1 MFILAAGSNPLL
13 FFRTLFVSDDILT
26 QRMAFMRL
34 AEPSAAYRTMEP
46 ILRQAL
52 PEALGAFYAQIEQTP
67 QVRRFFSD
75 AGHMQAARAAQA
87 RHWDALIQGRADAD
101 YAASVRIIGQVHARI
116 GLEPRWYIGGYS
128 LILAGLIKAI
138 SARPRKA
145 LSGAVHEARTAE
157 AVAELTQRVMLDM
170 DLAISIYLDALQ
182 TERDRVAAEQ
192 QEAEARQTQVV
203 AALGSALKALAAG
216 DLSVSIDQPFPE
228 EYRSLRDDFHTAVGA
243 LESAMSGVVE
253 SAAAL
258 SSASAQLASASDDL
272 SLRTEQQAAHL
283 ERTVAT
289 ADEIARA
296 VSQTASDAAQ
306 AAGAAGSTR
315 REVEQGVAVVAQA
328 RTAMEAIRASSENVA
343 GFVSLID
350 EIAFQTNLLAL
361 NAGVEAARAG
371 DAGRG
376 FAVVASEVRAL
387 AQRSAEASGEI
398 RDLIRRS
405 GEQVSEGVQLVE
417 RTGQALE
424 RIDTQVA
431 SVDGLAE
438 AMASSARRQADDLAQ
453 VKSAFAQMDSITQQ
467 NAAMTEQAT
476 AATRQMAGEADGLNR
491 QVSRFR
497 LRAPAAAAELRLAG

>member
-1 MFILAAGSNPLL
+1 M
-13 FFRTLFVSDDILT
+13 SDDILS

-34 AEPSAAYRTMEP
+34 AEPSAAYRAMEP
-46 ILRQAL
+46 ILREAL
-52 PEALGAFYAQIEQTP
+52 PDALASFYEQIERTP
-67 QVRRFFSD
+67 QVRRFFTD
-75 AGHMQAARAAQA
+75 PGHMQAARAAQA
-87 RHWDALIQGRADAD
+87 KHWDALIQGRADAD
-101 YAASVRIIGQVHARI
+101 YAAAVRVIGQVHARI

-128 LILAGLIKAI
+128 MILAGLIKAV
-138 SARPRKA
+138 SARPRKTLA
-145 LSGAVHEARTAE
+145 NAAHEARTAE

-170 DLAISIYLDALQ
+170 DLAISIYLEALQ
-182 TERDRVAAEQ
+182 AERDRVAAEQ
-192 QEAEARQTQVV
+192 QEAEARQARVV

-216 DLSVSIDQPFPE
+216 DLAVSIDQPFPD

-243 LESAMSGVVE
+243 LAAAISSVAESAS
-253 SAAAL
+253 AL
-258 SSASAQLASASDDL
+258 SSASAELASASDDL

-289 ADEIARA
+289 AEEISRA
-296 VSQTASDAAQ
+296 VSQSASDAAQ
-306 AAGAAGSTR
+306 AAGAAASTR

-438 AMASSARRQADDLAQ
+438 AMAASARRQADDLAE
-453 VKSAFAQMDSITQQ
+453 VKSAFAQMDAITQQ

-491 QVSRFR
+491 QVGRFR
-497 LRAPAAAAELRLAG
+497 LGVVDSQDSWRELRMAG